1 MFYQC
6 VLPEFNH
13 FNLFLQRED
22 PCIHLVNYHC
32 HSLLKKILGKFV
44 RAEVIKA
51 STSLSEVDLA
61 VGNQLPED
69 DIFVEFVTR
78 QKLKALV
85 NEGDVSSRL
94 SSKFLQGVRSF
105 YEAAV
110 GAKFLLKD
118 DILLHARVKNFE
130 KCENRKFSS
139 VEYFLECYSSV
150 LAFSDSEKK
159 DAFDEIVDY
168 QLSVEENIPQ
178 SVWES
183 AKESLE
189 DNLERKQVFIQM
201 NVIWAFLSL
210 MMTSD
215 HCSLR
220 FPNLSRVARLILVLP
235 HSNAGEEQVFI

>member
-6 VLPEFNH
+6 VIPEFNH

-61 VGNQLPED
+61 VGNQLSED

-78 QKLKALV
+78 QKLRALV

-118 DILLHARVKNFE
+118 DILLHARV
-130 KCENRKFSS
+130 
-139 VEYFLECYSSV
+139 
-150 LAFSDSEKK
+150 
-159 DAFDEIVDY
+159 IVDY

-189 DNLERKQVFIQM
+189 VNLEDKQVFIQM

-215 HCSLR
+215 RCSLR